1 MGMDSV
7 FRVSLVL
14 DMVDN
19 MTSKVQGAA
28 DGVPSAVQKMNDAF
42 GTMQKAGVAMTG
54 MGTAIVGAC
63 MGTVTATFDTQD
75 ALAEVASLGV
85 EDLGALEKAAK
96 NFSDTWAGTTKSD
109 FISASYDIKSGIASL
124 TDEGVAQYT
133 ELAGLTAKATKATT
147 ADMTSLFATGY
158 GIYKNYYSDLSD
170 MEFGE
175 MFSAGIATAVKNYK
189 TSGTEMAG
197 AIKMLGASATNAN
210 VPMEE
215 QLAILGQL
223 QATMSGTEAGTK
235 YKSFLNTA
243 ASAGEKLGLNFL
255 DANNQLLSMPDI
267 LEQLHGKY
275 GDTIDAVEKKQLKD
289 AFGTDEAIA
298 LIDLLYNNTDQ
309 LKTGIDD
316 LQTSMDG
323 GVETT
328 KKMAEAISDTPA
340 QKFQVLKQQMHNVT
354 EELGQGLLPA
364 VNTGLEAMI
373 GLVQK
378 GSDWVSNNQETVAT
392 IMRIVAILGVFLIVA
407 GVVTTTIGTLGKAM
421 TSLKTVT
428 TLASKASGLFN
439 SALLSSPITW
449 VIGLIVALIAIFKA
463 CGGDVEQLGATFS
476 NIFGKVGGFVGTA
489 ATAIAQKLPEFLQF
503 GINLVLQIVSGIAS
517 GLPSLISGGVSML
530 ESLIT
535 GIQTIAPTLLSVGL
549 SLLLTLLSGILQA
562 VPSIL
567 QAGETIIQFLYTGI
581 TTLLPVILSA
591 GIQLIQSLLTG
602 IIQYLPTILSAGLQ
616 ILGMLVQGIVTG
628 LPALLSAGISLIQM
642 ILTGIIQNLPSVIS
656 AGLQI
661 LGMLAQGIATGL
673 PQLLAQALQLIPL
686 VLQTIASGLPSLITS
701 GIQIILMILSGL
713 ISAIPTLIGMIPEL
727 FSGVVDAVTSID
739 WLDVGSN
746 LVNSIKDG
754 FVSGFS
760 SLVDTAKGLW
770 DDFTGWLFGEDDVPD
785 TTPVAGTATAIENDI
800 PKVETAVDNANQ
812 ALSTLDFNPDSLQQ
826 KGTESMQALADGIT
840 AGTPA
845 AQAEAQNAGQS
856 ILDNFN
862 LDTTGAGSAGA
873 NLMQSVTDGIN
884 TGTPEAQATAQNAGQ
899 EIMSSFNI
907 DTSGAGS
914 AGANLM
920 QSVTDGI
927 NTGTPEAQ
935 ATAQNAGQEIMSAFN
950 IDTSGAGTAGTSLI
964 ESVTSGITANAGN
977 AQAAAQS
984 AGQEIMSSFNID
996 TSGAGSAGANL
1007 MQSVTDGITSGTAGA
1022 EAAAQSAGQ
1031 EIMSSFNIDT
1041 SGAGSAGANL
1051 MQSVTDGITSGT
1063 AGAEAAA
1070 QSAGQE
1076 IMSAFNI
1083 DTTGAGSAGANL
1095 IESLTSGI
1103 TANAG
1108 SAQSA
1113 AQNAGQSALDAVDNL
1128 NATAVG
1134 TNMIK
1139 DIGSGITS
1147 GSGTTTSAA
1156 QKAGADAMN
1165 AFQNAV
1171 SSASELGRQMM
1182 SNVAS
1187 GISSA
1192 GSSAVSTASSIAY
1205 QIKAAFENIHITV
1218 PRPSLPHVNV
1228 SYSTV
1233 GNGKATA
1240 SVPNFSVS
1248 YYAKGA
1254 IMKKPTMFGMNGTS
1268 PMIGGEAGEEAIVPL
1283 DSLWNRMRNVVMNTF
1298 TMFFPGGKKQSDP
1311 TKEKNTVTQTKEKT
1325 EKQQTT
1331 TTKPEPK
1338 QAQPQGGT
1346 KYQTYHVTMN
1356 IDAQSIDDLRKLK
1369 KLLSELDGDND
1380 PVTA

>member
-54 MGTAIVGAC
+54 TGTAIVGAC

-421 TSLKTVT
+421 TSLKTVA

-567 QAGETIIQFLYTGI
+567 QAGETIIQSLYTGI

-616 ILGMLVQGIVTG
+616 ILSMLVQGIVTG

-686 VLQTIASGLPSLITS
+686 VLQAIASGLPSLITS

-884 TGTPEAQATAQNAGQ
+884 TGTPEAQAAAQSAGQ

-907 DTSGAGS
+907 DTSGAG
-914 AGANLM
+914 
-920 QSVTDGI
+920 
-927 NTGTPEAQ
+927 
-935 ATAQNAGQEIMSAFN
+935 
-950 IDTSGAGTAGTSLI
+950 TAGTNLI

-996 TSGAGSAGANL
+996 T
-1007 MQSVTDGITSGTAGA
+1007 T
-1022 EAAAQSAGQ
+1022 
-1031 EIMSSFNIDT
+1031 
-1041 SGAGSAGANL
+1041 GAGSAGANL

-1095 IESLTSGI
+1095 IESLTGGI

-1165 AFQNAV
+1165 AFRNAV

-1192 GSSAVSTASSIAY
+1192 GSSAVSTASGIAY

>member
-28 DGVPSAVQKMNDAF
+28 DGVPSAGQKMNDAF

-54 MGTAIVGAC
+54 TGTAIVGAC
-63 MGTVTATFDTQD
+63 MGTVTATFDTQN

-316 LQTSMDG
+316 LQTAMDG

-354 EELGQGLLPA
+354 EELEQGLLPA

-378 GSDWVSNNQETVAT
+378 GSDRVSNNQETVAT

-407 GVVTTTIGTLGKAM
+407 GVVTTTIGTLGKVM
-421 TSLKTVT
+421 MSLKTVT

-567 QAGETIIQFLYTGI
+567 QAGETIIQSLYTGI
-581 TTLLPVILSA
+581 TTLLPAILSA

-616 ILGMLVQGIVTG
+616 ILSMLVQGIVTG

-686 VLQTIASGLPSLITS
+686 VLQAIASGLPSLITS

-884 TGTPEAQATAQNAGQ
+884 TGTPEAQA
-899 EIMSSFNI
+899 
-907 DTSGAGS
+907 
-914 AGANLM
+914 
-920 QSVTDGI
+920 
-927 NTGTPEAQ
+927 
-935 ATAQNAGQEIMSAFN
+935 
-950 IDTSGAGTAGTSLI
+950 
-964 ESVTSGITANAGN
+964 
-977 AQAAAQS
+977 AAQS

-996 TSGAGSAGANL
+996 TSGAGTAGTNL
-1007 MQSVTDGITSGTAGA
+1007 IESVTSGITANAGNA
-1022 EAAAQSAGQ
+1022 QAAAQSAGQ

-1095 IESLTSGI
+1095 IESLTGGI

-1165 AFQNAV
+1165 AFRNAV

-1192 GSSAVSTASSIAY
+1192 GSSAVSTASGIAY

-1240 SVPNFSVS
+1240 SVPNFSIS

-1338 QAQPQGGT
+1338 QAQTQGGT

>member
-323 GVETT
+323 GIDTT
-328 KKMAEAISDTPA
+328 KKMAETINSTPA
-340 QKFQVLKQQMHNVT
+340 ERFQVLKQQMHNVT
-354 EELGQGLLPA
+354 EELGKGLLPA

-378 GSDWVSNNQETVAT
+378 GSDWVANNQETVAT
-392 IMRIVAILGVFLIVA
+392 IMKIVAILGVFLIVA
-407 GVVTTTIGTLGKAM
+407 GVVTATVGTLGKAM

-549 SLLLTLLSGILQA
+549 SLLLTLLFGILQA
-562 VPSIL
+562 IPSIL
-567 QAGETIIQFLYTGI
+567 QAGETIIQSLYTGI

-616 ILGMLVQGIVTG
+616 ILSMLVQGIVTG

-686 VLQTIASGLPSLITS
+686 VLQAIASGLPSLITS

-884 TGTPEAQATAQNAGQ
+884 TGTPEAQAAAQNAGQ
-899 EIMSSFNI
+899 EIMSS
-907 DTSGAGS
+907 
-914 AGANLM
+914 
-920 QSVTDGI
+920 
-927 NTGTPEAQ
+927 
-935 ATAQNAGQEIMSAFN
+935 FN

-984 AGQEIMSSFNID
+984 AGQEIMSAFNID
-996 TSGAGSAGANL
+996 TSGAGSTGANL

-1031 EIMSSFNIDT
+1031 GIMSSFSIDT
-1041 SGAGSAGANL
+1041 S
-1051 MQSVTDGITSGT
+1051 
-1063 AGAEAAA
+1063 
-1070 QSAGQE
+1070 
-1076 IMSAFNI
+1076 
-1083 DTTGAGSAGANL
+1083 GAGSAGANL

-1113 AQNAGQSALDAVDNL
+1113 AQSAGQSALDAVDNL
-1128 NATAVG
+1128 NATTVG

-1156 QKAGADAMN
+1156 QKAGTDAMN
-1165 AFQNAV
+1165 AFRNAV
-1171 SSASELGRQMM
+1171 SSASGLGRQMM

-1205 QIKAAFENIHITV
+1205 QIKAAFENIRITV

-1311 TKEKNTVTQTKEKT
+1311 AKEKNTVTQTKEKT

-1331 TTKPEPK
+1331 TTKPETK
-1338 QAQPQGGT
+1338 QTQPQGGT

>member
-42 GTMQKAGVAMTG
+42 GTMQKAGAAMTG

-328 KKMAEAISDTPA
+328 KKMAEAINDTPA

-407 GVVTTTIGTLGKAM
+407 GVVTTTVGTLGKAM
-421 TSLKTVT
+421 TSLKTVA

-503 GINLVLQIVSGIAS
+503 GIDLVLQIASGIAS

-567 QAGETIIQFLYTGI
+567 QAGEAI
-581 TTLLPVILSA
+581 
-591 GIQLIQSLLTG
+591 IQSLLTG

-616 ILGMLVQGIVTG
+616 ILSMLVQGIVTG

-686 VLQTIASGLPSLITS
+686 VLQAIASGLPSLIIS

-739 WLDVGSN
+739 WLDVGAN

-754 FVSGFS
+754 FVNGFS

-770 DDFTGWLFGEDDVPD
+770 DDFTGWLFGEDDAPD
-785 TTPVAGTATAIENDI
+785 TTPVAGTAAAIENDI

-840 AGTPA
+840 AGTPT
-845 AQAEAQNAGQS
+845 AQTEAQNAGQS

-862 LDTTGAGSAGA
+862 LDTTGAGSAGT

-884 TGTPEAQATAQNAGQ
+884 TGTPEAQAAAQNAGQ
-899 EIMSSFNI
+899 EIMSS
-907 DTSGAGS
+907 
-914 AGANLM
+914 
-920 QSVTDGI
+920 
-927 NTGTPEAQ
+927 
-935 ATAQNAGQEIMSAFN
+935 FN

-977 AQAAAQS
+977 AQVAAQN
-984 AGQEIMSSFNID
+984 AGQEIMSAFS
-996 TSGAGSAGANL
+996 
-1007 MQSVTDGITSGTAGA
+1007 
-1022 EAAAQSAGQ
+1022 
-1031 EIMSSFNIDT
+1031 IDT

-1076 IMSAFNI
+1076 IMSAFST
-1083 DTTGAGSAGANL
+1083 DTSGAGTAGANL
-1095 IESLTSGI
+1095 IQDI
-1103 TANAG
+1103 T
-1108 SAQSA
+1108 
-1113 AQNAGQSALDAVDNL
+1113 
-1128 NATAVG
+1128 
-1134 TNMIK
+1134 
-1139 DIGSGITS
+1139 SGITS
-1147 GSGTTTSAA
+1147 GTGDTTSAA
-1156 QKAGADAMN
+1156 QKAGMDAMN
-1165 AFQNAV
+1165 AFQGAV
-1171 SSASELGRQMM
+1171 SSANQLGRQMM
-1182 SNVAS
+1182 SDVAS

-1192 GSSAVSTASSIAY
+1192 GSSAVSTASGIAH
-1205 QIKAAFENIHITV
+1205 QIKAAFENIRITV

-1233 GNGKATA
+1233 GSGKATA

-1254 IMKKPTMFGMNGTS
+1254 LLKKPTVFGMNGLN
-1268 PMIGGEAGEEAIVPL
+1268 PMVGGEAGEEAIVPL
-1283 DSLWNRMRNVVMNTF
+1283 DSLWTRMQNIITGIF
-1298 TMFFPGGKKQSDP
+1298 STMAQKKSQTTEENKTGYEKS
-1311 TKEKNTVTQTKEKT
+1311 TVIRKKKEETEKT
-1325 EKQQTT
+1325 FKSRTSSGTQSKKTT
-1331 TTKPEPK
+1331 VIQKL
-1338 QAQPQGGT
+1338 
-1346 KYQTYHVTMN
+1346 YINVDMDD
-1356 IDAQSIDDLRKLK
+1356 IDSFK
-1369 KLLSELDGDND
+1369 KLQKLIDEIEGDI
-1380 PVTA
+1380 PATT

>member
-1 MGMDSV
+1 
-7 FRVSLVL
+7 
-14 DMVDN
+14 
-19 MTSKVQGAA
+19 
-28 DGVPSAVQKMNDAF
+28 
-42 GTMQKAGVAMTG
+42 MTG

-323 GVETT
+323 GIDTT
-328 KKMAEAISDTPA
+328 KKMAETINSTPA
-340 QKFQVLKQQMHNVT
+340 ERFQVLKQQMHNVT
-354 EELGQGLLPA
+354 EELGKGLLPA

-378 GSDWVSNNQETVAT
+378 GSDWVANNQETVAT
-392 IMRIVAILGVFLIVA
+392 IMKIVAILGVFLIVA
-407 GVVTTTIGTLGKAM
+407 GVVTATVGTLGKAM

-567 QAGETIIQFLYTGI
+567 QAGETIIQSLYTGI

-616 ILGMLVQGIVTG
+616 ILSMLVQGIVTG

-686 VLQTIASGLPSLITS
+686 VLQAIASGLPSLITS

-884 TGTPEAQATAQNAGQ
+884 TGTPEAQAAAQNAGQ

-907 DTSGAGS
+907 DTS
-914 AGANLM
+914 
-920 QSVTDGI
+920 
-927 NTGTPEAQ
+927 
-935 ATAQNAGQEIMSAFN
+935 
-950 IDTSGAGTAGTSLI
+950 
-964 ESVTSGITANAGN
+964 
-977 AQAAAQS
+977 
-984 AGQEIMSSFNID
+984 
-996 TSGAGSAGANL
+996 
-1007 MQSVTDGITSGTAGA
+1007 
-1022 EAAAQSAGQ
+1022 
-1031 EIMSSFNIDT
+1031 
-1041 SGAGSAGANL
+1041 
-1051 MQSVTDGITSGT
+1051 
-1063 AGAEAAA
+1063 
-1070 QSAGQE
+1070 
-1076 IMSAFNI
+1076 
-1083 DTTGAGSAGANL
+1083 GAGSAGANL

-1113 AQNAGQSALDAVDNL
+1113 TQSAGQSALDAVDNL
-1128 NATAVG
+1128 NATTVG

-1156 QKAGADAMN
+1156 QKAGTDAMN
-1165 AFQNAV
+1165 AFRNAV
-1171 SSASELGRQMM
+1171 SSASGLGRQMM

-1205 QIKAAFENIHITV
+1205 QIKAAFENIRITV

-1311 TKEKNTVTQTKEKT
+1311 AKEKNTVTQTKEKT

-1331 TTKPEPK
+1331 TTKPETK
-1338 QAQPQGGT
+1338 QTQPQGGT

>member
-85 EDLGALEKAAK
+85 EDLGTLEKAAK

-328 KKMAEAISDTPA
+328 KKMAEAISNTPA

-421 TSLKTVT
+421 TSLKTVA

-567 QAGETIIQFLYTGI
+567 QAGETIIQSLYTGI

-616 ILGMLVQGIVTG
+616 ILSMLVQGIVTG

-686 VLQTIASGLPSLITS
+686 VLQAIASGLPSLITS

-862 LDTTGAGSAGA
+862 LDTTGAGSAGT

-884 TGTPEAQATAQNAGQ
+884 TGTPEAQAAAQNAGQ
-899 EIMSSFNI
+899 EIMSS
-907 DTSGAGS
+907 
-914 AGANLM
+914 
-920 QSVTDGI
+920 
-927 NTGTPEAQ
+927 
-935 ATAQNAGQEIMSAFN
+935 FN

-977 AQAAAQS
+977 AQAAAQ
-984 AGQEIMSSFNID
+984 N
-996 TSGAGSAGANL
+996 
-1007 MQSVTDGITSGTAGA
+1007 
-1022 EAAAQSAGQ
+1022 AGQ

-1083 DTTGAGSAGANL
+1083 DTSGAGSAGANL

-1113 AQNAGQSALDAVDNL
+1113 AQSAGQSALDAVDNL
-1128 NATAVG
+1128 NATTVG

-1156 QKAGADAMN
+1156 QKAGTDAMN
-1165 AFQNAV
+1165 AFRNAV
-1171 SSASELGRQMM
+1171 SSASGLGRQMM

-1205 QIKAAFENIHITV
+1205 QIKAAFENIRITV

-1311 TKEKNTVTQTKEKT
+1311 AKEKNTVTQTKEKT

-1331 TTKPEPK
+1331 TTKPETK
-1338 QAQPQGGT
+1338 QTQPQGGT

>member
-323 GVETT
+323 GIDTT
-328 KKMAEAISDTPA
+328 KKMAETINSTPA
-340 QKFQVLKQQMHNVT
+340 ERFQVLKQQMHNVT
-354 EELGQGLLPA
+354 EELGKGLLPA

-378 GSDWVSNNQETVAT
+378 GSDWVANNQETVAT
-392 IMRIVAILGVFLIVA
+392 IMKIVAILGVFLIVA
-407 GVVTTTIGTLGKAM
+407 GVVTATVGTLGKAM

-549 SLLLTLLSGILQA
+549 SLLLTLLFGILQA

-567 QAGETIIQFLYTGI
+567 QAGETIIQSLYTGI

-616 ILGMLVQGIVTG
+616 ILGML
-628 LPALLSAGISLIQM
+628 
-642 ILTGIIQNLPSVIS
+642 
-656 AGLQI
+656 
-661 LGMLAQGIATGL
+661 AQGIATGL

-686 VLQTIASGLPSLITS
+686 VLQAIASGLPSLITS

-873 NLMQSVTDGIN
+873 NLMQSVTDGI
-884 TGTPEAQATAQNAGQ
+884 TSGTAGAEAAAQSAGQ

-935 ATAQNAGQEIMSAFN
+935 ATAQSAGQEIMSAFN

-984 AGQEIMSSFNID
+984 AGQEIMSAFNID
-996 TSGAGSAGANL
+996 TSGAGS
-1007 MQSVTDGITSGTAGA
+1007 T
-1022 EAAAQSAGQ
+1022 
-1031 EIMSSFNIDT
+1031 
-1041 SGAGSAGANL
+1041 GANL

-1083 DTTGAGSAGANL
+1083 DTSGAGSAGANL
-1095 IESLTSGI
+1095 MQSLTGGI

-1113 AQNAGQSALDAVDNL
+1113 AQSAGQSALDAVDNL
-1128 NATAVG
+1128 NATTVG

-1156 QKAGADAMN
+1156 QKAGTDAMN
-1165 AFQNAV
+1165 AFRNAV
-1171 SSASELGRQMM
+1171 SSASGLGRQMM

-1205 QIKAAFENIHITV
+1205 QIKAAFENIRITV

-1311 TKEKNTVTQTKEKT
+1311 AKEKNTVTQTKEKT

-1331 TTKPEPK
+1331 TTKPETK
-1338 QAQPQGGT
+1338 QTQPQGGT

>member
-42 GTMQKAGVAMTG
+42 GTMQKAGAAMTG

-328 KKMAEAISDTPA
+328 KKMAEAINDTPA

-354 EELGQGLLPA
+354 EELEQGLLPA
-364 VNTGLEAMI
+364 VNTGLEAII

-407 GVVTTTIGTLGKAM
+407 GVVTTTVGTLGKAM
-421 TSLKTVT
+421 TSLKTVA

-489 ATAIAQKLPEFLQF
+489 AIAIAQKLPEFLQF

-567 QAGETIIQFLYTGI
+567 QAGEAI
-581 TTLLPVILSA
+581 
-591 GIQLIQSLLTG
+591 IQSLLTG

-616 ILGMLVQGIVTG
+616 ILSMLVQGIVTG

-686 VLQTIASGLPSLITS
+686 VLQAIASGLPSLIIS

-739 WLDVGSN
+739 WLDVGAN

-754 FVSGFS
+754 FVNGFS

-770 DDFTGWLFGEDDVPD
+770 DDFTGWLFGEDDAPD
-785 TTPVAGTATAIENDI
+785 TTPVAGTAAAIENDI
-800 PKVETAVDNANQ
+800 PKVEIAVDNANQ

-840 AGTPA
+840 AGTPT
-845 AQAEAQNAGQS
+845 AQTEAQNAGQS

-862 LDTTGAGSAGA
+862 LDTTGAGSAGT

-884 TGTPEAQATAQNAGQ
+884 TGTPEAQAAAQNAGQ
-899 EIMSSFNI
+899 EIMSS
-907 DTSGAGS
+907 
-914 AGANLM
+914 
-920 QSVTDGI
+920 
-927 NTGTPEAQ
+927 
-935 ATAQNAGQEIMSAFN
+935 FN

-977 AQAAAQS
+977 AQVAAQN
-984 AGQEIMSSFNID
+984 AGQEIMSAFS
-996 TSGAGSAGANL
+996 
-1007 MQSVTDGITSGTAGA
+1007 
-1022 EAAAQSAGQ
+1022 
-1031 EIMSSFNIDT
+1031 IDT

-1076 IMSAFNI
+1076 IMSAFST
-1083 DTTGAGSAGANL
+1083 DTSGAGTAGANL
-1095 IESLTSGI
+1095 IQDI
-1103 TANAG
+1103 T
-1108 SAQSA
+1108 
-1113 AQNAGQSALDAVDNL
+1113 
-1128 NATAVG
+1128 
-1134 TNMIK
+1134 
-1139 DIGSGITS
+1139 SGITS
-1147 GSGTTTSAA
+1147 GTGDTTSAA
-1156 QKAGADAMN
+1156 QKAGMDAMN
-1165 AFQNAV
+1165 AFQGAV
-1171 SSASELGRQMM
+1171 SSANQLGRQMM
-1182 SNVAS
+1182 SDVAS

-1192 GSSAVSTASSIAY
+1192 GSSAVSTASGIAH
-1205 QIKAAFENIHITV
+1205 QIKAAFENIRITV

-1233 GNGKATA
+1233 GSGKATA

-1254 IMKKPTMFGMNGTS
+1254 LLKKPTVFGMNGLN
-1268 PMIGGEAGEEAIVPL
+1268 PMVGGEAGEEAIVPL
-1283 DSLWNRMRNVVMNTF
+1283 DSLWTRMQNIITGIF
-1298 TMFFPGGKKQSDP
+1298 STMAQKKSQTTEENKTGYEKS
-1311 TKEKNTVTQTKEKT
+1311 TVIRKKKEETEKT
-1325 EKQQTT
+1325 FKSRTSSGIQSKKTT
-1331 TTKPEPK
+1331 IIQKL
-1338 QAQPQGGT
+1338 
-1346 KYQTYHVTMN
+1346 YINVDMDD
-1356 IDAQSIDDLRKLK
+1356 IDSFK
-1369 KLLSELDGDND
+1369 KLQKLIDEIEGDI
-1380 PVTA
+1380 PVTT

>member
-28 DGVPSAVQKMNDAF
+28 DWVPPAVQKMNDAF

-54 MGTAIVGAC
+54 MGTTIVGAC

-323 GVETT
+323 GIDTT
-328 KKMAEAISDTPA
+328 KKMAETINSTPA
-340 QKFQVLKQQMHNVT
+340 ERFQVLKQQMHNVT
-354 EELGQGLLPA
+354 EELGKGLLPA

-378 GSDWVSNNQETVAT
+378 GSDWVANNQETVAT
-392 IMRIVAILGVFLIVA
+392 IMKIVAILGVFLIVA
-407 GVVTTTIGTLGKAM
+407 GVVTATVGTLGKAM

-567 QAGETIIQFLYTGI
+567 QAGETIIQSLYTGI

-616 ILGMLVQGIVTG
+616 ILSMLVQGIVTG

-686 VLQTIASGLPSLITS
+686 VLQAIASGLPSLITS

-884 TGTPEAQATAQNAGQ
+884 TGTPEAQAAAQN
-899 EIMSSFNI
+899 
-907 DTSGAGS
+907 
-914 AGANLM
+914 
-920 QSVTDGI
+920 
-927 NTGTPEAQ
+927 
-935 ATAQNAGQEIMSAFN
+935 
-950 IDTSGAGTAGTSLI
+950 
-964 ESVTSGITANAGN
+964 
-977 AQAAAQS
+977 

-1051 MQSVTDGITSGT
+1051 MQSVTDGINAGT
-1063 AGAEAAA
+1063 PEAQAAA
-1070 QSAGQE
+1070 QNAGQE
-1076 IMSAFNI
+1076 IMSSFNI
-1083 DTTGAGSAGANL
+1083 DTSGAGSAGANL

-1113 AQNAGQSALDAVDNL
+1113 AQSAGQSALDAVDNL
-1128 NATAVG
+1128 NATTVG

-1156 QKAGADAMN
+1156 QKAGTDAMN
-1165 AFQNAV
+1165 AFRNAV
-1171 SSASELGRQMM
+1171 SSASGLGRQMM

-1205 QIKAAFENIHITV
+1205 QIKAAFENIRITV

-1311 TKEKNTVTQTKEKT
+1311 AKEKNTVTQTKEKT

-1331 TTKPEPK
+1331 TTKPETK
-1338 QAQPQGGT
+1338 QTQPQGGT

>member
-54 MGTAIVGAC
+54 TGTAIVGAC

-616 ILGMLVQGIVTG
+616 ILGML
-628 LPALLSAGISLIQM
+628 
-642 ILTGIIQNLPSVIS
+642 
-656 AGLQI
+656 
-661 LGMLAQGIATGL
+661 AQGIATGL

-686 VLQTIASGLPSLITS
+686 VLQAIASGLPSLITS

-884 TGTPEAQATAQNAGQ
+884 TGTPEAQAAAQNAGQ
-899 EIMSSFNI
+899 EIMSS
-907 DTSGAGS
+907 
-914 AGANLM
+914 
-920 QSVTDGI
+920 
-927 NTGTPEAQ
+927 
-935 ATAQNAGQEIMSAFN
+935 FN

-984 AGQEIMSSFNID
+984 AGQEIMSAFNID
-996 TSGAGSAGANL
+996 ASGAGSTGANL

-1031 EIMSSFNIDT
+1031 GIMSSFSIDT
-1041 SGAGSAGANL
+1041 S
-1051 MQSVTDGITSGT
+1051 
-1063 AGAEAAA
+1063 
-1070 QSAGQE
+1070 
-1076 IMSAFNI
+1076 
-1083 DTTGAGSAGANL
+1083 GAGSAGANL

-1113 AQNAGQSALDAVDNL
+1113 AQSAGQSALDAVDNL
-1128 NATAVG
+1128 NATTVG

-1156 QKAGADAMN
+1156 QKAGTDAMN
-1165 AFQNAV
+1165 AFRNAV
-1171 SSASELGRQMM
+1171 SSASGLGRQMM

-1205 QIKAAFENIHITV
+1205 QIKAAFENIRITV

-1311 TKEKNTVTQTKEKT
+1311 AKEKNTVTQTKEKT

-1331 TTKPEPK
+1331 TTKPETK
-1338 QAQPQGGT
+1338 QTQPQGGT

>member
-328 KKMAEAISDTPA
+328 KKMAEAISNTPA

-421 TSLKTVT
+421 TSLKTVA

-567 QAGETIIQFLYTGI
+567 QAGETIIQSLYTGI

-616 ILGMLVQGIVTG
+616 ILSMLVQGIVTG

-686 VLQTIASGLPSLITS
+686 VLQAIASGLPSLITS

-862 LDTTGAGSAGA
+862 LDTTGAGSAGT

-884 TGTPEAQATAQNAGQ
+884 TGTPEAQAAAQNAGQ
-899 EIMSSFNI
+899 EIMSS
-907 DTSGAGS
+907 
-914 AGANLM
+914 
-920 QSVTDGI
+920 
-927 NTGTPEAQ
+927 
-935 ATAQNAGQEIMSAFN
+935 FN

-977 AQAAAQS
+977 AQAAAQ
-984 AGQEIMSSFNID
+984 N
-996 TSGAGSAGANL
+996 
-1007 MQSVTDGITSGTAGA
+1007 
-1022 EAAAQSAGQ
+1022 AGQ

-1083 DTTGAGSAGANL
+1083 DTSGAGSAGANL

-1113 AQNAGQSALDAVDNL
+1113 AQSAGQSALDAVDNL
-1128 NATAVG
+1128 NATTVG

-1156 QKAGADAMN
+1156 QKAGTDAMN
-1165 AFQNAV
+1165 AFRNAV
-1171 SSASELGRQMM
+1171 SSASGLGRQMM

-1205 QIKAAFENIHITV
+1205 QIKAAFENIRITV

-1311 TKEKNTVTQTKEKT
+1311 AKEKNTVTQTKEKT

-1331 TTKPEPK
+1331 TTKPETK
-1338 QAQPQGGT
+1338 QTQPQGGT

>member
-28 DGVPSAVQKMNDAF
+28 DRVPSAVQKMNDAF
-42 GTMQKAGVAMTG
+42 GTMQKAGAAMTG

-85 EDLGALEKAAK
+85 EDLGTLEKAAK

-328 KKMAEAISDTPA
+328 KKMAEAINDTPA

-407 GVVTTTIGTLGKAM
+407 GVVTTTVGTLGKAM
-421 TSLKTVT
+421 TTLKTVT

-567 QAGETIIQFLYTGI
+567 QAGEAI
-581 TTLLPVILSA
+581 
-591 GIQLIQSLLTG
+591 IQSLLTG

-616 ILGMLVQGIVTG
+616 ILSMLVQGIVTG

-686 VLQTIASGLPSLITS
+686 VLQAIASGLPSLIIS

-739 WLDVGSN
+739 WLDVGAN

-754 FVSGFS
+754 FVNGFS

-770 DDFTGWLFGEDDVPD
+770 DDFTGWLFGEDDAPD
-785 TTPVAGTATAIENDI
+785 TTPVAGTAAAIENDI

-840 AGTPA
+840 AGTPT
-845 AQAEAQNAGQS
+845 AQTEAQNAGQS

-862 LDTTGAGSAGA
+862 LDTTGAGSAGT

-884 TGTPEAQATAQNAGQ
+884 TGTPEAQAAAQNAGQ
-899 EIMSSFNI
+899 EIMSS
-907 DTSGAGS
+907 
-914 AGANLM
+914 
-920 QSVTDGI
+920 
-927 NTGTPEAQ
+927 
-935 ATAQNAGQEIMSAFN
+935 FN

-977 AQAAAQS
+977 AQVAAQN
-984 AGQEIMSSFNID
+984 AGQEIMSAFS
-996 TSGAGSAGANL
+996 
-1007 MQSVTDGITSGTAGA
+1007 
-1022 EAAAQSAGQ
+1022 
-1031 EIMSSFNIDT
+1031 IDT

-1076 IMSAFNI
+1076 IMSAFST
-1083 DTTGAGSAGANL
+1083 DTSGAGTAGANL
-1095 IESLTSGI
+1095 IQDI
-1103 TANAG
+1103 T
-1108 SAQSA
+1108 
-1113 AQNAGQSALDAVDNL
+1113 
-1128 NATAVG
+1128 
-1134 TNMIK
+1134 
-1139 DIGSGITS
+1139 SGITS
-1147 GSGTTTSAA
+1147 GTGDTTSAA
-1156 QKAGADAMN
+1156 QKAGMDAMN
-1165 AFQNAV
+1165 AFQGAV
-1171 SSASELGRQMM
+1171 SSANQLGRQMM
-1182 SNVAS
+1182 SDVAS

-1192 GSSAVSTASSIAY
+1192 GSSAVSTAFGIAH
-1205 QIKAAFENIHITV
+1205 QIKAAFENIRITV

-1233 GNGKATA
+1233 GSGKATA

-1254 IMKKPTMFGMNGTS
+1254 LLKKPTVFGMNGLN
-1268 PMIGGEAGEEAIVPL
+1268 PMVGGEAGEEAIVPL
-1283 DSLWNRMRNVVMNTF
+1283 DSLWTRMQNIITGIF
-1298 TMFFPGGKKQSDP
+1298 STMAQKKSQTTEENKTGYEKS
-1311 TKEKNTVTQTKEKT
+1311 TVIRKKKEETEKT
-1325 EKQQTT
+1325 FKSRTSSGTQSKKTT
-1331 TTKPEPK
+1331 VIQKL
-1338 QAQPQGGT
+1338 
-1346 KYQTYHVTMN
+1346 YINVDMDD
-1356 IDAQSIDDLRKLK
+1356 IDSFK
-1369 KLLSELDGDND
+1369 KLQKLIDEIEGDI
-1380 PVTA
+1380 PATT

>member
-133 ELAGLTAKATKATT
+133 ELAGLTAKATKAAT

-323 GVETT
+323 GIDTT
-328 KKMAEAISDTPA
+328 KKMAETINSTPA
-340 QKFQVLKQQMHNVT
+340 ERFQVLKQQMHNVT
-354 EELGQGLLPA
+354 EELGKGLLPA

-378 GSDWVSNNQETVAT
+378 GSDWAANNQETVAT
-392 IMRIVAILGVFLIVA
+392 IMKIVAILGVFLIVA
-407 GVVTTTIGTLGKAM
+407 GVVTATVGTLGKAM

-567 QAGETIIQFLYTGI
+567 QAGETIIQSLYTGI

-616 ILGMLVQGIVTG
+616 ILSMLVQGIVTG

-686 VLQTIASGLPSLITS
+686 VLQAIASGLPSLITS

-884 TGTPEAQATAQNAGQ
+884 AGTPEAQATAQSAGQ
-899 EIMSSFNI
+899 EIMSS
-907 DTSGAGS
+907 
-914 AGANLM
+914 
-920 QSVTDGI
+920 
-927 NTGTPEAQ
+927 
-935 ATAQNAGQEIMSAFN
+935 FN

-984 AGQEIMSSFNID
+984 AGQEIMSAFNID
-996 TSGAGSAGANL
+996 TSGAGSTGANL

-1031 EIMSSFNIDT
+1031 GIMSSFSIDT
-1041 SGAGSAGANL
+1041 S
-1051 MQSVTDGITSGT
+1051 
-1063 AGAEAAA
+1063 
-1070 QSAGQE
+1070 
-1076 IMSAFNI
+1076 
-1083 DTTGAGSAGANL
+1083 GAGSAGANL

-1113 AQNAGQSALDAVDNL
+1113 AQSAGQSALDAVDNL
-1128 NATAVG
+1128 NATTVG

-1156 QKAGADAMN
+1156 QKAGTDAMN
-1165 AFQNAV
+1165 AFRNAV
-1171 SSASELGRQMM
+1171 SSASGLGRQMM

-1205 QIKAAFENIHITV
+1205 QIKAAFENIRITV

-1311 TKEKNTVTQTKEKT
+1311 AKEKNTVTQTKEKT

-1331 TTKPEPK
+1331 TTKPETK
-1338 QAQPQGGT
+1338 QTQPQGGT

>member
-328 KKMAEAISDTPA
+328 KKMAEAINDTPA

-439 SALLSSPITW
+439 GALLSSPITW

-503 GINLVLQIVSGIAS
+503 GINLVLQIVSGIVS

-567 QAGETIIQFLYTGI
+567 QAGETIIQSLYTGI

-616 ILGMLVQGIVTG
+616 ILSMLVQGIVTG

-686 VLQTIASGLPSLITS
+686 VLQAIASGLPSLITS

-727 FSGVVDAVTSID
+727 FSGVADAVTSID

-884 TGTPEAQATAQNAGQ
+884 TGTPEAQATAQ
-899 EIMSSFNI
+899 S
-907 DTSGAGS
+907 
-914 AGANLM
+914 
-920 QSVTDGI
+920 
-927 NTGTPEAQ
+927 
-935 ATAQNAGQEIMSAFN
+935 AGQEIMSAFN

-984 AGQEIMSSFNID
+984 AGQEIMSAFNID
-996 TSGAGSAGANL
+996 TSGAGS
-1007 MQSVTDGITSGTAGA
+1007 T
-1022 EAAAQSAGQ
+1022 
-1031 EIMSSFNIDT
+1031 
-1041 SGAGSAGANL
+1041 GANL

-1083 DTTGAGSAGANL
+1083 DTSGAGSAGANL

-1113 AQNAGQSALDAVDNL
+1113 AQSAGQSALDAVDNL
-1128 NATAVG
+1128 NATTVG

-1139 DIGSGITS
+1139 DISSGITS

-1156 QKAGADAMN
+1156 QKAGTDAMN
-1165 AFQNAV
+1165 AFRNAV
-1171 SSASELGRQMM
+1171 SSASGLGRQMM

-1205 QIKAAFENIHITV
+1205 QIKAAFENIRITV

-1311 TKEKNTVTQTKEKT
+1311 AKEKNTVTQTKEKT

-1331 TTKPEPK
+1331 TTKPETK
-1338 QAQPQGGT
+1338 QTQPQGGT

>member
-323 GVETT
+323 GIDTT
-328 KKMAEAISDTPA
+328 KKMAETINSTPA
-340 QKFQVLKQQMHNVT
+340 ERFQVLKQQMHNVT
-354 EELGQGLLPA
+354 EELGKGLLPA

-373 GLVQK
+373 GLAQK
-378 GSDWVSNNQETVAT
+378 GSDWVANNQETVAT
-392 IMRIVAILGVFLIVA
+392 IMKIVAILGVFLIVA
-407 GVVTTTIGTLGKAM
+407 GVVTATVGTLGKAM

-549 SLLLTLLSGILQA
+549 SLLLTLLFGILQA
-562 VPSIL
+562 IPSIL
-567 QAGETIIQFLYTGI
+567 QAGETIIQSLYTGI

-616 ILGMLVQGIVTG
+616 ILSMLVQGIVTG

-686 VLQTIASGLPSLITS
+686 VLQAIASGLPSLITS

-884 TGTPEAQATAQNAGQ
+884 TGTPEAQAAAQNAGQ
-899 EIMSSFNI
+899 EIMSS
-907 DTSGAGS
+907 
-914 AGANLM
+914 
-920 QSVTDGI
+920 
-927 NTGTPEAQ
+927 
-935 ATAQNAGQEIMSAFN
+935 FN

-984 AGQEIMSSFNID
+984 AGQEIMSAFNID
-996 TSGAGSAGANL
+996 TSGAGSTGANL

-1031 EIMSSFNIDT
+1031 GIMSSFSIDT
-1041 SGAGSAGANL
+1041 S
-1051 MQSVTDGITSGT
+1051 
-1063 AGAEAAA
+1063 
-1070 QSAGQE
+1070 
-1076 IMSAFNI
+1076 
-1083 DTTGAGSAGANL
+1083 GAGSAGANL

-1113 AQNAGQSALDAVDNL
+1113 AQSAGQSALDAVDNL
-1128 NATAVG
+1128 NATTVG

-1156 QKAGADAMN
+1156 QKAGTDAMN
-1165 AFQNAV
+1165 AFRNAV
-1171 SSASELGRQMM
+1171 SSASGLGRQMM

-1205 QIKAAFENIHITV
+1205 QIKAAFENIRITV

-1311 TKEKNTVTQTKEKT
+1311 AKEKNTVTQTKEKT

-1331 TTKPEPK
+1331 TTKPETK
-1338 QAQPQGGT
+1338 QTQPQGGT

>member
-19 MTSKVQGAA
+19 MTSKVQGVA

-354 EELGQGLLPA
+354 EELAQGLLPA

-463 CGGDVEQLGATFS
+463 CGGDVEQLGTTFS

-567 QAGETIIQFLYTGI
+567 QAGETIIQSLYTGI

-616 ILGMLVQGIVTG
+616 ILSMLVQGIVTG

-686 VLQTIASGLPSLITS
+686 VLQAIASGLPSLITS

-884 TGTPEAQATAQNAGQ
+884 TGTPEAQA
-899 EIMSSFNI
+899 
-907 DTSGAGS
+907 
-914 AGANLM
+914 
-920 QSVTDGI
+920 
-927 NTGTPEAQ
+927 
-935 ATAQNAGQEIMSAFN
+935 
-950 IDTSGAGTAGTSLI
+950 
-964 ESVTSGITANAGN
+964 
-977 AQAAAQS
+977 AAQS

-996 TSGAGSAGANL
+996 TSGAGTAGTNL
-1007 MQSVTDGITSGTAGA
+1007 IESVTSGITANAGNA
-1022 EAAAQSAGQ
+1022 QAAAQSAGQ

-1095 IESLTSGI
+1095 IESLTGGI

-1128 NATAVG
+1128 NATTVG

-1165 AFQNAV
+1165 AFRNAV

-1192 GSSAVSTASSIAY
+1192 GSSAVSTASGIAY

>member
-289 AFGTDEAIA
+289 AFGTDESIA

-323 GVETT
+323 GIDTT
-328 KKMAEAISDTPA
+328 KKMAETINSTPA
-340 QKFQVLKQQMHNVT
+340 ERFQVLKQQMHNVT
-354 EELGQGLLPA
+354 EELGKGLLPA

-378 GSDWVSNNQETVAT
+378 GSDWVANNQETVAT
-392 IMRIVAILGVFLIVA
+392 IMKIVAILGVFLIVA
-407 GVVTTTIGTLGKAM
+407 GVVTATVGTLGKAM

-549 SLLLTLLSGILQA
+549 SLLLTLLFGILQA
-562 VPSIL
+562 IPSIL
-567 QAGETIIQFLYTGI
+567 QAGETIIQSLYTGI

-616 ILGMLVQGIVTG
+616 ILSMLVQGIVTG

-686 VLQTIASGLPSLITS
+686 VLQAIASGLPSLITS

-812 ALSTLDFNPDSLQQ
+812 ALSTLDFTPDSLQQ

-884 TGTPEAQATAQNAGQ
+884 TGTPEAQA
-899 EIMSSFNI
+899 
-907 DTSGAGS
+907 
-914 AGANLM
+914 
-920 QSVTDGI
+920 
-927 NTGTPEAQ
+927 
-935 ATAQNAGQEIMSAFN
+935 
-950 IDTSGAGTAGTSLI
+950 
-964 ESVTSGITANAGN
+964 
-977 AQAAAQS
+977 AAQS

-996 TSGAGSAGANL
+996 TSGAGTAGTNL
-1007 MQSVTDGITSGTAGA
+1007 IESVTSGITANAGNA
-1022 EAAAQSAGQ
+1022 QAAAQSAGQ

-1095 IESLTSGI
+1095 IESLTGGI

-1128 NATAVG
+1128 NATTVG

-1156 QKAGADAMN
+1156 QKAGMDAMN
-1165 AFQNAV
+1165 AFRNAV
-1171 SSASELGRQMM
+1171 SSASGLGRQMM

-1205 QIKAAFENIHITV
+1205 QIKAAFENIRITV

-1311 TKEKNTVTQTKEKT
+1311 AKEKNTVTQTKEKT

-1331 TTKPEPK
+1331 TTKPETK
-1338 QAQPQGGT
+1338 QTQPQGGT

>member
-328 KKMAEAISDTPA
+328 KKMAETISDTPA

-354 EELGQGLLPA
+354 EELAQGLLPA

-503 GINLVLQIVSGIAS
+503 GIDLVLQIVSGIAS

-567 QAGETIIQFLYTGI
+567 QAGETIIQSLYTGI

-616 ILGMLVQGIVTG
+616 ILSMLVQGIVTG

-686 VLQTIASGLPSLITS
+686 VLQAIASGLPSLITS

-884 TGTPEAQATAQNAGQ
+884 TGTPEAQA
-899 EIMSSFNI
+899 
-907 DTSGAGS
+907 
-914 AGANLM
+914 
-920 QSVTDGI
+920 
-927 NTGTPEAQ
+927 
-935 ATAQNAGQEIMSAFN
+935 
-950 IDTSGAGTAGTSLI
+950 
-964 ESVTSGITANAGN
+964 
-977 AQAAAQS
+977 AAQS

-1007 MQSVTDGITSGTAGA
+1007 MQSVTDGINAGTPEAQ
-1022 EAAAQSAGQ
+1022 AAAQNAGQ

-1041 SGAGSAGANL
+1041 S
-1051 MQSVTDGITSGT
+1051 
-1063 AGAEAAA
+1063 
-1070 QSAGQE
+1070 
-1076 IMSAFNI
+1076 
-1083 DTTGAGSAGANL
+1083 GAGSAGANL

-1113 AQNAGQSALDAVDNL
+1113 AQSAGQSALDAVDNL
-1128 NATAVG
+1128 NATTVG

-1165 AFQNAV
+1165 AFRNAV

-1192 GSSAVSTASSIAY
+1192 GSSAVSTASGIAY

-1331 TTKPEPK
+1331 TTKPETK
-1338 QAQPQGGT
+1338 QTQPQGGT

>member
-54 MGTAIVGAC
+54 TGTAIVGAC

-328 KKMAEAISDTPA
+328 KKMAETISDTPA

-421 TSLKTVT
+421 TSLKTVA

-567 QAGETIIQFLYTGI
+567 QAGETIIQSLYTGI

-616 ILGMLVQGIVTG
+616 ILSMLVQGIVTG

-661 LGMLAQGIATGL
+661 LGMLAQGIVTGL

-686 VLQTIASGLPSLITS
+686 VLQAIASGLPSLITS

-884 TGTPEAQATAQNAGQ
+884 TGTPEAQA
-899 EIMSSFNI
+899 
-907 DTSGAGS
+907 
-914 AGANLM
+914 
-920 QSVTDGI
+920 
-927 NTGTPEAQ
+927 
-935 ATAQNAGQEIMSAFN
+935 
-950 IDTSGAGTAGTSLI
+950 
-964 ESVTSGITANAGN
+964 
-977 AQAAAQS
+977 
-984 AGQEIMSSFNID
+984 
-996 TSGAGSAGANL
+996 
-1007 MQSVTDGITSGTAGA
+1007 
-1022 EAAAQSAGQ
+1022 AAQSAGQ

-1095 IESLTSGI
+1095 IESLTGGI

-1156 QKAGADAMN
+1156 QKAGADAVN
-1165 AFQNAV
+1165 AFRNAV

-1192 GSSAVSTASSIAY
+1192 GSSAVSTASGIAY

>member
-19 MTSKVQGAA
+19 MTSKVQGVA

-328 KKMAEAISDTPA
+328 KKMAEAINDTPA

-407 GVVTTTIGTLGKAM
+407 GVVTTTVGTLGKAM

-567 QAGETIIQFLYTGI
+567 QAGETIIQSLYTGI

-616 ILGMLVQGIVTG
+616 ILSMLVQGIVTG

-686 VLQTIASGLPSLITS
+686 VLQAIASGLPSLITS

-739 WLDVGSN
+739 WLEVGSN

-862 LDTTGAGSAGA
+862 LDTAGAGSAGA

-884 TGTPEAQATAQNAGQ
+884 TGTPEAQ
-899 EIMSSFNI
+899 
-907 DTSGAGS
+907 
-914 AGANLM
+914 
-920 QSVTDGI
+920 
-927 NTGTPEAQ
+927 
-935 ATAQNAGQEIMSAFN
+935 
-950 IDTSGAGTAGTSLI
+950 
-964 ESVTSGITANAGN
+964 
-977 AQAAAQS
+977 
-984 AGQEIMSSFNID
+984 
-996 TSGAGSAGANL
+996 
-1007 MQSVTDGITSGTAGA
+1007 
-1022 EAAAQSAGQ
+1022 AAAQSAGQ

-1156 QKAGADAMN
+1156 QKAGTDAMN
-1165 AFQNAV
+1165 AFRNAV

-1254 IMKKPTMFGMNGTS
+1254 IMKKPTMFGMNGMS
-1268 PMIGGEAGEEAIVPL
+1268 PMVGGEAGEEAIVPL
-1283 DSLWNRMRNVVMNTF
+1283 DNLWNRMRNVVMNTF

-1338 QAQPQGGT
+1338 QTQPQGGT

>member
-323 GVETT
+323 GIDTT
-328 KKMAEAISDTPA
+328 KKMAETINSTPA
-340 QKFQVLKQQMHNVT
+340 ERFQVLKQQMHNVT
-354 EELGQGLLPA
+354 EELGKGLLPA

-378 GSDWVSNNQETVAT
+378 GSDWVANNQETVAT
-392 IMRIVAILGVFLIVA
+392 IMKIVAILGVFLIVA
-407 GVVTTTIGTLGKAM
+407 GVVTATVGTLGKAM

-567 QAGETIIQFLYTGI
+567 QAGETIIQSLYTGI

-616 ILGMLVQGIVTG
+616 ILSMLVQGIVTG

-686 VLQTIASGLPSLITS
+686 VLQAIASGLPSLITS

-984 AGQEIMSSFNID
+984 AGQEIMSAFNID

-1007 MQSVTDGITSGTAGA
+1007 MQS
-1022 EAAAQSAGQ
+1022 
-1031 EIMSSFNIDT
+1031 
-1041 SGAGSAGANL
+1041 L
-1051 MQSVTDGITSGT
+1051 
-1063 AGAEAAA
+1063 
-1070 QSAGQE
+1070 
-1076 IMSAFNI
+1076 
-1083 DTTGAGSAGANL
+1083 TG
-1095 IESLTSGI
+1095 GI

-1113 AQNAGQSALDAVDNL
+1113 TQSAGQSALDAVDNL
-1128 NATAVG
+1128 NATTVG

-1165 AFQNAV
+1165 AFRNAV

-1192 GSSAVSTASSIAY
+1192 GSSAVSTASGIAY

>member
-54 MGTAIVGAC
+54 TGTAIVGAC

-354 EELGQGLLPA
+354 EELAQGLLPA

-463 CGGDVEQLGATFS
+463 CGGDVEQLGATFG

-567 QAGETIIQFLYTGI
+567 QAGETIIQSLYTGI

-616 ILGMLVQGIVTG
+616 ILSMLVQGIVTG

-642 ILTGIIQNLPSVIS
+642 ILTGIIQNLPSAIS

-686 VLQTIASGLPSLITS
+686 VLQAIASGLPSLITS

-812 ALSTLDFNPDSLQQ
+812 ALSTLDLNPDSLQQ

-873 NLMQSVTDGIN
+873 NLMQSVTDGI
-884 TGTPEAQATAQNAGQ
+884 
-899 EIMSSFNI
+899 
-907 DTSGAGS
+907 
-914 AGANLM
+914 
-920 QSVTDGI
+920 
-927 NTGTPEAQ
+927 
-935 ATAQNAGQEIMSAFN
+935 
-950 IDTSGAGTAGTSLI
+950 
-964 ESVTSGITANAGN
+964 
-977 AQAAAQS
+977 
-984 AGQEIMSSFNID
+984 
-996 TSGAGSAGANL
+996 
-1007 MQSVTDGITSGTAGA
+1007 TSGTAGA

-1041 SGAGSAGANL
+1041 SGAGSAGTSL
-1051 MQSVTDGITSGT
+1051 IESVTSGITAN
-1063 AGAEAAA
+1063 AGSAQAAA

-1076 IMSAFNI
+1076 IMSSFNI
-1083 DTTGAGSAGANL
+1083 DTSGAGSAGANL

-1113 AQNAGQSALDAVDNL
+1113 AQSAGQGALDAVDNL

-1139 DIGSGITS
+1139 DIASGITS
-1147 GSGTTTSAA
+1147 GTGTTTSAS
-1156 QKAGADAMN
+1156 QKAGTDAMN
-1165 AFQNAV
+1165 AFRNAV

-1182 SNVAS
+1182 SNIAS

-1205 QIKAAFENIHITV
+1205 QIKAAFENIRITV

-1311 TKEKNTVTQTKEKT
+1311 AKEKNTVTQTKEKT

-1331 TTKPEPK
+1331 TTKPETK
-1338 QAQPQGGT
+1338 QTQPQGGT
-1346 KYQTYHVTMN
+1346 KYQTYHITMN

>member
-158 GIYKNYYSDLSD
+158 GIYKNYYSNLSD

-328 KKMAEAISDTPA
+328 KKMAEAINDTPA

-407 GVVTTTIGTLGKAM
+407 GVVTATVGTLGKVM

-503 GINLVLQIVSGIAS
+503 GIDLVLQIASGIAS
-517 GLPSLISGGVSML
+517 GLPSLISGGVFML

-567 QAGETIIQFLYTGI
+567 QAGEAI
-581 TTLLPVILSA
+581 
-591 GIQLIQSLLTG
+591 IQSLLTG

-616 ILGMLVQGIVTG
+616 ILSMLVQGIVTG

-686 VLQTIASGLPSLITS
+686 VLQAIASGLPSLIIS

-739 WLDVGSN
+739 WLDVGAN

-754 FVSGFS
+754 FVNGFS

-770 DDFTGWLFGEDDVPD
+770 DDFTGWLFGEDDAPD
-785 TTPVAGTATAIENDI
+785 TTPVAGTAAAIENDI

-840 AGTPA
+840 AGTPT
-845 AQAEAQNAGQS
+845 AQTEAQNAGQS

-862 LDTTGAGSAGA
+862 LDTTGAGSAGT

-884 TGTPEAQATAQNAGQ
+884 TGTPEAQAAAQNAGQ
-899 EIMSSFNI
+899 EIMSS
-907 DTSGAGS
+907 
-914 AGANLM
+914 
-920 QSVTDGI
+920 
-927 NTGTPEAQ
+927 
-935 ATAQNAGQEIMSAFN
+935 FN

-977 AQAAAQS
+977 AQVAAQN
-984 AGQEIMSSFNID
+984 AGQEIMSAFS
-996 TSGAGSAGANL
+996 
-1007 MQSVTDGITSGTAGA
+1007 
-1022 EAAAQSAGQ
+1022 
-1031 EIMSSFNIDT
+1031 IDT

-1076 IMSAFNI
+1076 IMSAFST
-1083 DTTGAGSAGANL
+1083 DTSGAGTAGANL
-1095 IESLTSGI
+1095 IQDI
-1103 TANAG
+1103 T
-1108 SAQSA
+1108 
-1113 AQNAGQSALDAVDNL
+1113 
-1128 NATAVG
+1128 
-1134 TNMIK
+1134 
-1139 DIGSGITS
+1139 SGITS
-1147 GSGTTTSAA
+1147 GTGDTTSAA
-1156 QKAGADAMN
+1156 QKAGMDAMN
-1165 AFQNAV
+1165 AFQDAV
-1171 SSASELGRQMM
+1171 SSANKLGRQMM
-1182 SNVAS
+1182 SDVAS

-1192 GSSAVSTASSIAY
+1192 GSSAVSTASGIAH
-1205 QIKAAFENIHITV
+1205 QIKAAFENIRITV

-1233 GNGKATA
+1233 GSGKATA

-1254 IMKKPTMFGMNGTS
+1254 LLKKPTVFGMNGLN
-1268 PMIGGEAGEEAIVPL
+1268 PMVGGEAGEEAIVPL
-1283 DSLWNRMRNVVMNTF
+1283 DSLWTRMQNIITGIF
-1298 TMFFPGGKKQSDP
+1298 STMAQKKSQTTEENKTGYEKS
-1311 TKEKNTVTQTKEKT
+1311 TVIRKKKEETEKT
-1325 EKQQTT
+1325 FKSRTSSGTQSKKTT
-1331 TTKPEPK
+1331 IIQKL
-1338 QAQPQGGT
+1338 
-1346 KYQTYHVTMN
+1346 YINVDMDD
-1356 IDAQSIDDLRKLK
+1356 IDSFK
-1369 KLLSELDGDND
+1369 KLQKLIDEIEGDI
-1380 PVTA
+1380 PVTT

>member
-54 MGTAIVGAC
+54 MGTTIVGAC

-328 KKMAEAISDTPA
+328 KKMAEAISNTPA

-421 TSLKTVT
+421 TSLKTVA

-567 QAGETIIQFLYTGI
+567 QAGETIIQSLYTGI

-616 ILGMLVQGIVTG
+616 ILSMLVQGIVTG

-686 VLQTIASGLPSLITS
+686 VLQAIASGLPSLITS

-862 LDTTGAGSAGA
+862 LDTTGAGSAGT

-884 TGTPEAQATAQNAGQ
+884 TGTPEAQAAAQN
-899 EIMSSFNI
+899 
-907 DTSGAGS
+907 
-914 AGANLM
+914 
-920 QSVTDGI
+920 
-927 NTGTPEAQ
+927 
-935 ATAQNAGQEIMSAFN
+935 
-950 IDTSGAGTAGTSLI
+950 
-964 ESVTSGITANAGN
+964 
-977 AQAAAQS
+977 
-984 AGQEIMSSFNID
+984 
-996 TSGAGSAGANL
+996 
-1007 MQSVTDGITSGTAGA
+1007 
-1022 EAAAQSAGQ
+1022 AGQ

-1083 DTTGAGSAGANL
+1083 DTSGAGSAGANL

-1113 AQNAGQSALDAVDNL
+1113 AQSAGQSALDAVDNL
-1128 NATAVG
+1128 NATTVG

-1156 QKAGADAMN
+1156 QKAGTDAMN
-1165 AFQNAV
+1165 AFRNAV
-1171 SSASELGRQMM
+1171 SSASGLGRQMM

-1205 QIKAAFENIHITV
+1205 QIKAAFENIRITV

-1311 TKEKNTVTQTKEKT
+1311 AKEKNTVTQTKEKT

-1331 TTKPEPK
+1331 TTKPETK
-1338 QAQPQGGT
+1338 QTQPQGGT

>member
-19 MTSKVQGAA
+19 MTSKVQGVA

-567 QAGETIIQFLYTGI
+567 QAGETIIQSLYTGI

-616 ILGMLVQGIVTG
+616 ILSMLVQGIVTG

-686 VLQTIASGLPSLITS
+686 VLQAIASGLPSLITS

-884 TGTPEAQATAQNAGQ
+884 TGTPEAQAAAQSAGQ

-907 DTSGAGS
+907 DTSGAG
-914 AGANLM
+914 
-920 QSVTDGI
+920 
-927 NTGTPEAQ
+927 
-935 ATAQNAGQEIMSAFN
+935 
-950 IDTSGAGTAGTSLI
+950 TAGTNLI

-1051 MQSVTDGITSGT
+1051 
-1063 AGAEAAA
+1063 
-1070 QSAGQE
+1070 
-1076 IMSAFNI
+1076 
-1083 DTTGAGSAGANL
+1083 
-1095 IESLTSGI
+1095 IESLTGGI

-1165 AFQNAV
+1165 AFRNAV

-1192 GSSAVSTASSIAY
+1192 GSSAVSTASGIAY

-1331 TTKPEPK
+1331 TAKPEPK

>member
-328 KKMAEAISDTPA
+328 KKMAEAINDTPA

-378 GSDWVSNNQETVAT
+378 GSDWVANNQETVAT
-392 IMRIVAILGVFLIVA
+392 IMKIVAILGVFLIVA
-407 GVVTTTIGTLGKAM
+407 GVVTATVGTLGKAM

-449 VIGLIVALIAIFKA
+449 VIGLIVTMIAIFKA

-476 NIFGKVGGFVGTA
+476 NIFSKVGGFVGTA

-503 GINLVLQIVSGIAS
+503 GIDLVLQIVSGIAS

-567 QAGETIIQFLYTGI
+567 QAGETIIQSLYTGI

-591 GIQLIQSLLTG
+591 GAQLIQSLLTG

-616 ILGMLVQGIVTG
+616 ILSMLVQGIVTG
-628 LPALLSAGISLIQM
+628 LPTLLSAGISLIQM

-686 VLQTIASGLPSLITS
+686 VLQAIASGLPSLITS

-746 LVNSIKDG
+746 LVNNIKDG

-840 AGTPA
+840 AGTPT
-845 AQAEAQNAGQS
+845 AQTEAQNAGQS

-884 TGTPEAQATAQNAGQ
+884 TGTPEAQAAAQNAGQ
-899 EIMSSFNI
+899 EIMSS
-907 DTSGAGS
+907 
-914 AGANLM
+914 
-920 QSVTDGI
+920 
-927 NTGTPEAQ
+927 
-935 ATAQNAGQEIMSAFN
+935 FN

-977 AQAAAQS
+977 AQAAAQN

-996 TSGAGSAGANL
+996 TSGAG
-1007 MQSVTDGITSGTAGA
+1007 T
-1022 EAAAQSAGQ
+1022 
-1031 EIMSSFNIDT
+1031 
-1041 SGAGSAGANL
+1041 
-1051 MQSVTDGITSGT
+1051 
-1063 AGAEAAA
+1063 
-1070 QSAGQE
+1070 
-1076 IMSAFNI
+1076 
-1083 DTTGAGSAGANL
+1083 AGANL

-1113 AQNAGQSALDAVDNL
+1113 AQSAGQSALDAVDNL

-1139 DIGSGITS
+1139 DIASGITS
-1147 GSGTTTSAA
+1147 GTGTTTSAS
-1156 QKAGADAMN
+1156 QKAGTDAMN
-1165 AFQNAV
+1165 AFRNAV

-1205 QIKAAFENIHITV
+1205 QIKAAFENIRITV

-1254 IMKKPTMFGMNGTS
+1254 IMKKPTMFGMNGMS
-1268 PMIGGEAGEEAIVPL
+1268 PMVGGEAGEEAIVPL

-1338 QAQPQGGT
+1338 QPQPQGGT

>member
-54 MGTAIVGAC
+54 TGTAIVGAC

-316 LQTSMDG
+316 LQTAMDG

-407 GVVTTTIGTLGKAM
+407 GVVTTTIGTLGKVM
-421 TSLKTVT
+421 MSLKTVT

-567 QAGETIIQFLYTGI
+567 QAGETIIQSLYTGI
-581 TTLLPVILSA
+581 TTLLPAILSA

-616 ILGMLVQGIVTG
+616 ILSMLVQGIVTG

-686 VLQTIASGLPSLITS
+686 VLQAIASGLPSLITS

-884 TGTPEAQATAQNAGQ
+884 TGTPEAQA
-899 EIMSSFNI
+899 
-907 DTSGAGS
+907 
-914 AGANLM
+914 
-920 QSVTDGI
+920 
-927 NTGTPEAQ
+927 
-935 ATAQNAGQEIMSAFN
+935 
-950 IDTSGAGTAGTSLI
+950 
-964 ESVTSGITANAGN
+964 
-977 AQAAAQS
+977 AAQS

-996 TSGAGSAGANL
+996 TSGAGTAGTNL
-1007 MQSVTDGITSGTAGA
+1007 IESVTSGITANAGNA
-1022 EAAAQSAGQ
+1022 QAAAQSAGQ

-1095 IESLTSGI
+1095 IESLTGGI

-1165 AFQNAV
+1165 AFRNAV

-1192 GSSAVSTASSIAY
+1192 GSSAVSTASGIAY

-1240 SVPNFSVS
+1240 SVPNFSIS

>member
-54 MGTAIVGAC
+54 TGTAIVGAC

-124 TDEGVAQYT
+124 ADEGVAQYT

-328 KKMAEAISDTPA
+328 KKMAETISDTPA

-463 CGGDVEQLGATFS
+463 CGGDVEQLGATFG

-567 QAGETIIQFLYTGI
+567 QAGETIIQSLYTGI

-616 ILGMLVQGIVTG
+616 ILSMLVQGIVTG

-686 VLQTIASGLPSLITS
+686 VLQAIASGLPSLITS

-873 NLMQSVTDGIN
+873 NLMQS
-884 TGTPEAQATAQNAGQ
+884 
-899 EIMSSFNI
+899 
-907 DTSGAGS
+907 
-914 AGANLM
+914 
-920 QSVTDGI
+920 
-927 NTGTPEAQ
+927 
-935 ATAQNAGQEIMSAFN
+935 
-950 IDTSGAGTAGTSLI
+950 
-964 ESVTSGITANAGN
+964 
-977 AQAAAQS
+977 
-984 AGQEIMSSFNID
+984 
-996 TSGAGSAGANL
+996 
-1007 MQSVTDGITSGTAGA
+1007 
-1022 EAAAQSAGQ
+1022 
-1031 EIMSSFNIDT
+1031 
-1041 SGAGSAGANL
+1041 
-1051 MQSVTDGITSGT
+1051 
-1063 AGAEAAA
+1063 
-1070 QSAGQE
+1070 
-1076 IMSAFNI
+1076 
-1083 DTTGAGSAGANL
+1083 
-1095 IESLTSGI
+1095 LTSGI
-1103 TANAG
+1103 TTNAG

-1113 AQNAGQSALDAVDNL
+1113 AQSAGQSALDAVDNL
-1128 NATAVG
+1128 NATTVG

-1139 DIGSGITS
+1139 DIASGITS
-1147 GSGTTTSAA
+1147 GTGTTTSAA
-1156 QKAGADAMN
+1156 QKAGTDAMN
-1165 AFQNAV
+1165 AFRNAV
-1171 SSASELGRQMM
+1171 SSASGLGRQMM

-1205 QIKAAFENIHITV
+1205 QIKAAFENIRITV

-1311 TKEKNTVTQTKEKT
+1311 AKEKNTVTQTKEKT

-1331 TTKPEPK
+1331 TTKPETK
-1338 QAQPQGGT
+1338 QTQPQGGT

>member
-19 MTSKVQGAA
+19 MTSKVQGVA

-328 KKMAEAISDTPA
+328 KKMAETISDTPA

-354 EELGQGLLPA
+354 EELAQGLLPA

-567 QAGETIIQFLYTGI
+567 QAGETIIQSLYTGI

-591 GIQLIQSLLTG
+591 GIQ
-602 IIQYLPTILSAGLQ
+602 
-616 ILGMLVQGIVTG
+616 
-628 LPALLSAGISLIQM
+628 LIQM

-686 VLQTIASGLPSLITS
+686 VLQAIASGLPSLITS

-884 TGTPEAQATAQNAGQ
+884 TGTPEAQAAAQSAGQ

-914 AGANLM
+914 AGTNLM

-927 NTGTPEAQ
+927 NTGTPE
-935 ATAQNAGQEIMSAFN
+935 
-950 IDTSGAGTAGTSLI
+950 
-964 ESVTSGITANAGN
+964 

-996 TSGAGSAGANL
+996 TSGAGTAGTNL
-1007 MQSVTDGITSGTAGA
+1007 IESVTSGITANAGNA
-1022 EAAAQSAGQ
+1022 QAAAQSAGQ

-1095 IESLTSGI
+1095 IESLTGGI

-1165 AFQNAV
+1165 AFRNAV

-1192 GSSAVSTASSIAY
+1192 GSSAVSTASGIAY

>member
-19 MTSKVQGAA
+19 MTSKVQGVA

-328 KKMAEAISDTPA
+328 KKMAETISDTPA

-354 EELGQGLLPA
+354 EELAQGLLPA

-407 GVVTTTIGTLGKAM
+407 GVVTTTIGTLGKVM

-428 TLASKASGLFN
+428 TLASKASGMFN

-567 QAGETIIQFLYTGI
+567 QAGETIIQSLYTGI

-616 ILGMLVQGIVTG
+616 ILSMLVQGIVTG

-686 VLQTIASGLPSLITS
+686 VLQAIASGLPSLITS

-884 TGTPEAQATAQNAGQ
+884 TGTPEAQA
-899 EIMSSFNI
+899 
-907 DTSGAGS
+907 
-914 AGANLM
+914 
-920 QSVTDGI
+920 
-927 NTGTPEAQ
+927 
-935 ATAQNAGQEIMSAFN
+935 
-950 IDTSGAGTAGTSLI
+950 
-964 ESVTSGITANAGN
+964 
-977 AQAAAQS
+977 AAQS

-996 TSGAGSAGANL
+996 TSGAGTAGTNL
-1007 MQSVTDGITSGTAGA
+1007 IESVTSGITANAGNA
-1022 EAAAQSAGQ
+1022 QAAAQSAGQ

-1095 IESLTSGI
+1095 IESLTGGI

-1165 AFQNAV
+1165 AFRNAV

-1192 GSSAVSTASSIAY
+1192 GSSAVSTASGIAY

-1311 TKEKNTVTQTKEKT
+1311 AKEKNTVTQTKEKA

-1331 TTKPEPK
+1331 TTKPETK
-1338 QAQPQGGT
+1338 QTQPQGGT

-1369 KLLSELDGDND
+1369 KLLSELEGDND

>member
-323 GVETT
+323 GIDTT
-328 KKMAEAISDTPA
+328 KKMAETINSTPA
-340 QKFQVLKQQMHNVT
+340 ERFQVLKQQMHNVT
-354 EELGQGLLPA
+354 EELGKGLLPA

-378 GSDWVSNNQETVAT
+378 GSDWVANNQETVAT
-392 IMRIVAILGVFLIVA
+392 IMKIVAILGVFLIVA
-407 GVVTTTIGTLGKAM
+407 GVVTATVGTLGKAM

-503 GINLVLQIVSGIAS
+503 GINLVLQIVSG
-517 GLPSLISGGVSML
+517 
-530 ESLIT
+530 
-535 GIQTIAPTLLSVGL
+535 
-549 SLLLTLLSGILQA
+549 
-562 VPSIL
+562 
-567 QAGETIIQFLYTGI
+567 
-581 TTLLPVILSA
+581 
-591 GIQLIQSLLTG
+591 
-602 IIQYLPTILSAGLQ
+602 
-616 ILGMLVQGIVTG
+616 
-628 LPALLSAGISLIQM
+628 
-642 ILTGIIQNLPSVIS
+642 
-656 AGLQI
+656 
-661 LGMLAQGIATGL
+661 
-673 PQLLAQALQLIPL
+673 
-686 VLQTIASGLPSLITS
+686 IASGLPSLITS

-899 EIMSSFNI
+899 EIMS
-907 DTSGAGS
+907 
-914 AGANLM
+914 
-920 QSVTDGI
+920 
-927 NTGTPEAQ
+927 
-935 ATAQNAGQEIMSAFN
+935 AFN

-984 AGQEIMSSFNID
+984 AGQEIMSAFNID

-1007 MQSVTDGITSGTAGA
+1007 MQS
-1022 EAAAQSAGQ
+1022 
-1031 EIMSSFNIDT
+1031 
-1041 SGAGSAGANL
+1041 L
-1051 MQSVTDGITSGT
+1051 
-1063 AGAEAAA
+1063 
-1070 QSAGQE
+1070 
-1076 IMSAFNI
+1076 
-1083 DTTGAGSAGANL
+1083 TG
-1095 IESLTSGI
+1095 GI

-1113 AQNAGQSALDAVDNL
+1113 AQSAGQSALDAVDNL
-1128 NATAVG
+1128 NATTVG

-1165 AFQNAV
+1165 AFRNAV

-1192 GSSAVSTASSIAY
+1192 GSSAVSTASGIAY

>member
-323 GVETT
+323 GIDTT
-328 KKMAEAISDTPA
+328 KKMAETINSTPA
-340 QKFQVLKQQMHNVT
+340 ERFQILKQQMHNVT
-354 EELGQGLLPA
+354 EELGKGLLPA

-378 GSDWVSNNQETVAT
+378 GSDWVANNQETVAT
-392 IMRIVAILGVFLIVA
+392 IMKIVAILGVFLIVA
-407 GVVTTTIGTLGKAM
+407 GVVTATVGTLGKAM

-549 SLLLTLLSGILQA
+549 SLLLTLLFGILQA
-562 VPSIL
+562 IPSIL
-567 QAGETIIQFLYTGI
+567 QAGETIIQSLYTGI

-616 ILGMLVQGIVTG
+616 ILSMLVQGIVTG

-686 VLQTIASGLPSLITS
+686 VLQAIASGLPSLITS

-884 TGTPEAQATAQNAGQ
+884 TGTPEAQAAAQNAGQ
-899 EIMSSFNI
+899 EIMSS
-907 DTSGAGS
+907 
-914 AGANLM
+914 
-920 QSVTDGI
+920 
-927 NTGTPEAQ
+927 
-935 ATAQNAGQEIMSAFN
+935 FN

-984 AGQEIMSSFNID
+984 AGQEIMSAFNID
-996 TSGAGSAGANL
+996 TSGAGSTGANL

-1031 EIMSSFNIDT
+1031 GIMSSFSIDT
-1041 SGAGSAGANL
+1041 S
-1051 MQSVTDGITSGT
+1051 
-1063 AGAEAAA
+1063 
-1070 QSAGQE
+1070 
-1076 IMSAFNI
+1076 
-1083 DTTGAGSAGANL
+1083 GAGSAGANL

-1113 AQNAGQSALDAVDNL
+1113 AQSAGQSAGQSALDAVDNL
-1128 NATAVG
+1128 NATTVG

-1156 QKAGADAMN
+1156 QKAGTDAMN
-1165 AFQNAV
+1165 AFRNAV
-1171 SSASELGRQMM
+1171 SSASGLGRQMM

-1205 QIKAAFENIHITV
+1205 QIKAAFENIRITV

-1311 TKEKNTVTQTKEKT
+1311 AKEKNTVTQTKEKT

-1331 TTKPEPK
+1331 TTKPETK
-1338 QAQPQGGT
+1338 QTQPQGGT

>member
-323 GVETT
+323 GIDTT
-328 KKMAEAISDTPA
+328 KKMAETINSTPA
-340 QKFQVLKQQMHNVT
+340 ERFQVLKQQMHNVT
-354 EELGQGLLPA
+354 EELGKGLLPA

-378 GSDWVSNNQETVAT
+378 GSDWVANNQETVAT
-392 IMRIVAILGVFLIVA
+392 IMKIVAILGVFLIVA
-407 GVVTTTIGTLGKAM
+407 GVVTATVGTLGKAM

-449 VIGLIVALIAIFKA
+449 VIGLIVAMIAIFKA

-489 ATAIAQKLPEFLQF
+489 ATAIAQKLPKFLQF
-503 GINLVLQIVSGIAS
+503 GIDLVLQIVSGIAS

-567 QAGETIIQFLYTGI
+567 QAGETIIQSLYTGI

-616 ILGMLVQGIVTG
+616 ILSMLVQGIVTG

-686 VLQTIASGLPSLITS
+686 VLQAIASGQPSLITS

-884 TGTPEAQATAQNAGQ
+884 TGTPEAQA
-899 EIMSSFNI
+899 
-907 DTSGAGS
+907 
-914 AGANLM
+914 
-920 QSVTDGI
+920 
-927 NTGTPEAQ
+927 
-935 ATAQNAGQEIMSAFN
+935 
-950 IDTSGAGTAGTSLI
+950 
-964 ESVTSGITANAGN
+964 
-977 AQAAAQS
+977 AAQS

-996 TSGAGSAGANL
+996 TSGAGTAGTNL
-1007 MQSVTDGITSGTAGA
+1007 IESVTSGITANAGNA
-1022 EAAAQSAGQ
+1022 QAAAQSAGQ

-1165 AFQNAV
+1165 AFRNAV

>member
-323 GVETT
+323 GIDTT
-328 KKMAEAISDTPA
+328 KKMAETINSTPA
-340 QKFQVLKQQMHNVT
+340 ERFQVLKQQMHNVT
-354 EELGQGLLPA
+354 EELGKGLLPA

-378 GSDWVSNNQETVAT
+378 GSDWVANNQETVAT
-392 IMRIVAILGVFLIVA
+392 IMKIVAILGVFLIVA
-407 GVVTTTIGTLGKAM
+407 GVVTATVGTLGKAM

-567 QAGETIIQFLYTGI
+567 QAGETIIQSLYTGI

-616 ILGMLVQGIVTG
+616 ILSMLVQGIVTG

-686 VLQTIASGLPSLITS
+686 VLQAIASGLPSLITS

-884 TGTPEAQATAQNAGQ
+884 TGTPEAQAAAQNAGQ
-899 EIMSSFNI
+899 EIMSS
-907 DTSGAGS
+907 
-914 AGANLM
+914 
-920 QSVTDGI
+920 
-927 NTGTPEAQ
+927 
-935 ATAQNAGQEIMSAFN
+935 FN

-984 AGQEIMSSFNID
+984 AGQEIMSAFNID
-996 TSGAGSAGANL
+996 TSGAGSTGANL
-1007 MQSVTDGITSGTAGA
+1007 MQNVTDGITSGTAGA

-1031 EIMSSFNIDT
+1031 GIMSSFSIDT
-1041 SGAGSAGANL
+1041 S
-1051 MQSVTDGITSGT
+1051 
-1063 AGAEAAA
+1063 
-1070 QSAGQE
+1070 
-1076 IMSAFNI
+1076 
-1083 DTTGAGSAGANL
+1083 GAGSAGANL

-1113 AQNAGQSALDAVDNL
+1113 AQSAGQSALDAVDNL
-1128 NATAVG
+1128 NATTVG

-1156 QKAGADAMN
+1156 QKAGTDAMN
-1165 AFQNAV
+1165 AFRNAV
-1171 SSASELGRQMM
+1171 SSASGLGRQMM

-1205 QIKAAFENIHITV
+1205 QIKAAFENIRITV

-1311 TKEKNTVTQTKEKT
+1311 AKEKNTVTQTKEKT

>member
-158 GIYKNYYSDLSD
+158 GIYKNYYSNLSD

-275 GDTIDAVEKKQLKD
+275 GDTIDAVENKQLKD

-328 KKMAEAISDTPA
+328 KKMAEAINDTPA

-407 GVVTTTIGTLGKAM
+407 GVVTATVGTLGKVM

-503 GINLVLQIVSGIAS
+503 GIDLVLQIASGIAS
-517 GLPSLISGGVSML
+517 GLPSLISGGVFML

-567 QAGETIIQFLYTGI
+567 QAGEAI
-581 TTLLPVILSA
+581 
-591 GIQLIQSLLTG
+591 IQSLLTG

-616 ILGMLVQGIVTG
+616 ILSMLVQGIVTG

-642 ILTGIIQNLPSVIS
+642 ILTGIIQNLSSVIS

-686 VLQTIASGLPSLITS
+686 VLQAIASGLPSLIIS

-739 WLDVGSN
+739 WLDVGAN

-754 FVSGFS
+754 FVNGFS

-770 DDFTGWLFGEDDVPD
+770 DDFTGWLFGEDDAPD
-785 TTPVAGTATAIENDI
+785 TTPVAGTAAAIENDI

-840 AGTPA
+840 AGTPT
-845 AQAEAQNAGQS
+845 AQTEAQNAGQS

-862 LDTTGAGSAGA
+862 LDTTGAGSAGT

-884 TGTPEAQATAQNAGQ
+884 TGTPEAQAAAQNAGQ
-899 EIMSSFNI
+899 EIMSS
-907 DTSGAGS
+907 
-914 AGANLM
+914 
-920 QSVTDGI
+920 
-927 NTGTPEAQ
+927 
-935 ATAQNAGQEIMSAFN
+935 FN

-977 AQAAAQS
+977 AQVAAQN
-984 AGQEIMSSFNID
+984 AGQEIMSAFS
-996 TSGAGSAGANL
+996 
-1007 MQSVTDGITSGTAGA
+1007 
-1022 EAAAQSAGQ
+1022 
-1031 EIMSSFNIDT
+1031 IDT

-1076 IMSAFNI
+1076 IMSAFST
-1083 DTTGAGSAGANL
+1083 DTSGAGAAGANL
-1095 IESLTSGI
+1095 IQDI
-1103 TANAG
+1103 T
-1108 SAQSA
+1108 
-1113 AQNAGQSALDAVDNL
+1113 
-1128 NATAVG
+1128 
-1134 TNMIK
+1134 
-1139 DIGSGITS
+1139 SGITS
-1147 GSGTTTSAA
+1147 GTGDTTSAA
-1156 QKAGADAMN
+1156 QKAGMDAMN
-1165 AFQNAV
+1165 AFQDAV
-1171 SSASELGRQMM
+1171 SSANQLGRQMM
-1182 SNVAS
+1182 SDVAS

-1192 GSSAVSTASSIAY
+1192 GSSAVSTASGIAH
-1205 QIKAAFENIHITV
+1205 QIKAAFENIRITV

-1233 GNGKATA
+1233 GSGKATA

-1254 IMKKPTMFGMNGTS
+1254 LLKKPTVFGMNGLN
-1268 PMIGGEAGEEAIVPL
+1268 PMVGGEAGEEAIVPL
-1283 DSLWNRMRNVVMNTF
+1283 DSLWTRMQNIITGIF
-1298 TMFFPGGKKQSDP
+1298 STMAQKKSQTTEENKTGYEKS
-1311 TKEKNTVTQTKEKT
+1311 TVIRKKKEETEKT
-1325 EKQQTT
+1325 FKSRTSSGTQSKKTT
-1331 TTKPEPK
+1331 IIQKL
-1338 QAQPQGGT
+1338 
-1346 KYQTYHVTMN
+1346 YINVDMDD
-1356 IDAQSIDDLRKLK
+1356 IDSFK
-1369 KLLSELDGDND
+1369 KLQKLIDEIEGDI
-1380 PVTA
+1380 PVTT

>member
-328 KKMAEAISDTPA
+328 KKMAEAINDTPA

-407 GVVTTTIGTLGKAM
+407 GVVTTTVGTLGKAM

-463 CGGDVEQLGATFS
+463 CGGNVEQLGATFS
-476 NIFGKVGGFVGTA
+476 NIFSKVGGFVGTA
-489 ATAIAQKLPEFLQF
+489 VTAIAQKLPEFLQF

-567 QAGETIIQFLYTGI
+567 QAGEAIIQSLYTGI

-591 GIQLIQSLLTG
+591 GVQLIQSLLTG

-616 ILGMLVQGIVTG
+616 ILSMLVQGIVTG

-686 VLQTIASGLPSLITS
+686 VLQAIASGLPSLITS

-739 WLDVGSN
+739 WLDVGAN

-754 FVSGFS
+754 FVNGFS

-770 DDFTGWLFGEDDVPD
+770 DDFTGWLFGEDDAPD
-785 TTPVAGTATAIENDI
+785 TTPVAGTAAAIENDI

-845 AQAEAQNAGQS
+845 AQTEAQNAGQS

-862 LDTTGAGSAGA
+862 LDTTGAGSAGT

-884 TGTPEAQATAQNAGQ
+884 TGTPEAQAAAQNAGQ
-899 EIMSSFNI
+899 EIMSS
-907 DTSGAGS
+907 
-914 AGANLM
+914 
-920 QSVTDGI
+920 
-927 NTGTPEAQ
+927 
-935 ATAQNAGQEIMSAFN
+935 FN

-977 AQAAAQS
+977 AQVAAQ
-984 AGQEIMSSFNID
+984 N
-996 TSGAGSAGANL
+996 
-1007 MQSVTDGITSGTAGA
+1007 
-1022 EAAAQSAGQ
+1022 
-1031 EIMSSFNIDT
+1031 
-1041 SGAGSAGANL
+1041 
-1051 MQSVTDGITSGT
+1051 
-1063 AGAEAAA
+1063 
-1070 QSAGQE
+1070 AGQE
-1076 IMSAFNI
+1076 IMSAFSI
-1083 DTTGAGSAGANL
+1083 DTSGAGSAGANL
-1095 IESLTSGI
+1095 IESLTNGI

-1113 AQNAGQSALDAVDNL
+1113 AQSAGQSSLDAVDNL

-1139 DIGSGITS
+1139 DIASGITS
-1147 GSGTTTSAA
+1147 GTGTTTSAS
-1156 QKAGADAMN
+1156 QKAGTDAMN
-1165 AFQNAV
+1165 AFRNAV

-1205 QIKAAFENIHITV
+1205 QIKAAFENIRITV

-1233 GNGKATA
+1233 GSGKATA

-1254 IMKKPTMFGMNGTS
+1254 IMKKPTVFGMNGMS
-1268 PMIGGEAGEEAIVPL
+1268 PMVGGEAGEEAIVPL

-1311 TKEKNTVTQTKEKT
+1311 AKEKNTVTQTKEKT

-1331 TTKPEPK
+1331 TWKPEPK
-1338 QAQPQGGT
+1338 QPQPQGGT

>member
-323 GVETT
+323 GIDTT
-328 KKMAEAISDTPA
+328 KKMTETINSTPA
-340 QKFQVLKQQMHNVT
+340 ERFQVLKQQMHNVT
-354 EELGQGLLPA
+354 EELGKGLLPA

-378 GSDWVSNNQETVAT
+378 GSDWVANNQETVAT
-392 IMRIVAILGVFLIVA
+392 IMKIVAILGVFLIVA
-407 GVVTTTIGTLGKAM
+407 GVVTATVGTLGKAM

-449 VIGLIVALIAIFKA
+449 VIGLIVAMIAIFKA

-489 ATAIAQKLPEFLQF
+489 ATAIAQKLPKFLQF
-503 GINLVLQIVSGIAS
+503 GIDLVLQIVSGIAS

-567 QAGETIIQFLYTGI
+567 QAGETIIQSLYTGI

-616 ILGMLVQGIVTG
+616 IL
-628 LPALLSAGISLIQM
+628 S
-642 ILTGIIQNLPSVIS
+642 
-656 AGLQI
+656 
-661 LGMLAQGIATGL
+661 MLAQGIATGL

-686 VLQTIASGLPSLITS
+686 VLQAIASGLPSLITS

-884 TGTPEAQATAQNAGQ
+884 TGTPKAQAAAQSAGQ

-935 ATAQNAGQEIMSAFN
+935 A
-950 IDTSGAGTAGTSLI
+950 
-964 ESVTSGITANAGN
+964 
-977 AQAAAQS
+977 AAQS

-996 TSGAGSAGANL
+996 TSGAGTAGTNL
-1007 MQSVTDGITSGTAGA
+1007 IESVTSGITANAGNA
-1022 EAAAQSAGQ
+1022 QAAAQSAGQ

-1095 IESLTSGI
+1095 IESLASGI

-1113 AQNAGQSALDAVDNL
+1113 AHNAGQSTLDAVDNL

-1165 AFQNAV
+1165 AFRNAV

>member
-323 GVETT
+323 GIDTT
-328 KKMAEAISDTPA
+328 KKMAETINSTPA
-340 QKFQVLKQQMHNVT
+340 ERFQILKQQMHNVT
-354 EELGQGLLPA
+354 EELGKGLLPA

-378 GSDWVSNNQETVAT
+378 GSDWVANNQETVAT
-392 IMRIVAILGVFLIVA
+392 IMKIVAILGVFLIVA
-407 GVVTTTIGTLGKAM
+407 GVVTATVGTLGKAM

-549 SLLLTLLSGILQA
+549 SLLLTLLFGILQA
-562 VPSIL
+562 IPSIL
-567 QAGETIIQFLYTGI
+567 QAGETIIQSLYTGI

-616 ILGMLVQGIVTG
+616 ILSMLVQGIVTG

-686 VLQTIASGLPSLITS
+686 VLQAIASGLPSLITS

-884 TGTPEAQATAQNAGQ
+884 TGTPEAQAAAQNAGQ
-899 EIMSSFNI
+899 EIMSS
-907 DTSGAGS
+907 
-914 AGANLM
+914 
-920 QSVTDGI
+920 
-927 NTGTPEAQ
+927 
-935 ATAQNAGQEIMSAFN
+935 FN

-984 AGQEIMSSFNID
+984 AGQEIMSAFNID
-996 TSGAGSAGANL
+996 TSGAGS
-1007 MQSVTDGITSGTAGA
+1007 T
-1022 EAAAQSAGQ
+1022 
-1031 EIMSSFNIDT
+1031 
-1041 SGAGSAGANL
+1041 
-1051 MQSVTDGITSGT
+1051 
-1063 AGAEAAA
+1063 
-1070 QSAGQE
+1070 
-1076 IMSAFNI
+1076 
-1083 DTTGAGSAGANL
+1083 GANL
-1095 IESLTSGI
+1095 IQSLTSGI

-1113 AQNAGQSALDAVDNL
+1113 AQSAGQSALDAVDNL
-1128 NATAVG
+1128 NATTVG

-1156 QKAGADAMN
+1156 QKAGTDAMN
-1165 AFQNAV
+1165 AFRNAV
-1171 SSASELGRQMM
+1171 SSASGLGRQMM

-1205 QIKAAFENIHITV
+1205 QIKAAFENIRITV

-1311 TKEKNTVTQTKEKT
+1311 AKEKNTVTQTKEKT

-1331 TTKPEPK
+1331 TTKPETK
-1338 QAQPQGGT
+1338 QTQPQGGT

>member
-54 MGTAIVGAC
+54 TGTAIVGAC

-407 GVVTTTIGTLGKAM
+407 GVVTTTIGTLGKVM

-567 QAGETIIQFLYTGI
+567 QAGETIIQSLYTGI

-616 ILGMLVQGIVTG
+616 ILSMLVQGIVTG

-686 VLQTIASGLPSLITS
+686 VLQAIASGLPSLITS

-884 TGTPEAQATAQNAGQ
+884 TGTPEAQAAAQNAGQ
-899 EIMSSFNI
+899 EIMSS
-907 DTSGAGS
+907 
-914 AGANLM
+914 
-920 QSVTDGI
+920 
-927 NTGTPEAQ
+927 
-935 ATAQNAGQEIMSAFN
+935 FN

-984 AGQEIMSSFNID
+984 AGQEIMSAFNID
-996 TSGAGSAGANL
+996 TSGAGSTGANL

-1031 EIMSSFNIDT
+1031 GIMSSFSIDT
-1041 SGAGSAGANL
+1041 S
-1051 MQSVTDGITSGT
+1051 
-1063 AGAEAAA
+1063 
-1070 QSAGQE
+1070 
-1076 IMSAFNI
+1076 
-1083 DTTGAGSAGANL
+1083 GAGSAGANL

-1113 AQNAGQSALDAVDNL
+1113 AQSAGQSALDAVDNL
-1128 NATAVG
+1128 NATTVG

-1156 QKAGADAMN
+1156 QKAGTDAMN
-1165 AFQNAV
+1165 AFRNAV
-1171 SSASELGRQMM
+1171 SSASGLGRQMM

-1205 QIKAAFENIHITV
+1205 QIKAAFENIRITV

-1311 TKEKNTVTQTKEKT
+1311 AKEKNTVTQTKEKT

-1331 TTKPEPK
+1331 TTKPETK
-1338 QAQPQGGT
+1338 QTQPQGGT

>member
-19 MTSKVQGAA
+19 MTSKVQGVA

-328 KKMAEAISDTPA
+328 KKMAETISDTPA

-354 EELGQGLLPA
+354 EELAQGLLPA

-567 QAGETIIQFLYTGI
+567 QAGETIIQSLYTGI

-616 ILGMLVQGIVTG
+616 ILSMLVQGIATG

-686 VLQTIASGLPSLITS
+686 VLQAIASGLPSLITS

-845 AQAEAQNAGQS
+845 AQTEAQNAGQS

-873 NLMQSVTDGIN
+873 NLMQSVTDGI
-884 TGTPEAQATAQNAGQ
+884 
-899 EIMSSFNI
+899 
-907 DTSGAGS
+907 TSGTT
-914 AGANLM
+914 GA
-920 QSVTDGI
+920 
-927 NTGTPEAQ
+927 E
-935 ATAQNAGQEIMSAFN
+935 
-950 IDTSGAGTAGTSLI
+950 
-964 ESVTSGITANAGN
+964 
-977 AQAAAQS
+977 AAAQS

-996 TSGAGSAGANL
+996 TSGAGSAGTSL
-1007 MQSVTDGITSGTAGA
+1007 IESVTSGITANAGSA
-1022 EAAAQSAGQ
+1022 QAAAQSAGQ

-1095 IESLTSGI
+1095 IESLTGGI

-1165 AFQNAV
+1165 AFRNAV

-1192 GSSAVSTASSIAY
+1192 GSSAVSTASGIAY